1 MKKVLGIIA
10 LAACMACTEKPKTF
24 THPEIED
31 TNVWSCIDNLEYE
44 YEMLNESGDP
54 FPSIARY
61 AWADI
66 DGDGVG
72 ELFLASEEGV
82 FPEIAAAFALGGEE
96 PQCIGFEDPSHS
108 MYYYPEGVSTCGTG
122 MSRYNYMDRRD
133 RLQDSKLQ
141 WELSIEETKSVYEDE
156 EIDFSQNIVW
166 YPELNESHEPTPKEV
181 EALLAEFSEQYEL
194 KPDWQPLDGLYD
206 TKEYNA
212 CGITIE
218 YNANRY
224 AVTQEDVTGTDFYML
239 LENPKDNFEYIG
251 FTGYYDDSLEVL
263 QDNENA
269 ELAAELLKG
278 TCEENS
284 LNISDN
290 EDFEVY
296 DDYISVMDYYHPE
309 NGYFYKYEA
318 GFNGKQVHGVIGVK
332 AFAGGYVLVM
342 HGQSL
347 SYNTS
352 ERMVEQF
359 ANLVFDR

>member
-1 MKKVLGIIA
+1 
-10 LAACMACTEKPKTF
+10 
-24 THPEIED
+24 
-31 TNVWSCIDNLEYE
+31 
-44 YEMLNESGDP
+44 
-54 FPSIARY
+54 
-61 AWADI
+61 
-66 DGDGVG
+66 
-72 ELFLASEEGV
+72 
-82 FPEIAAAFALGGEE
+82 
-96 PQCIGFEDPSHS
+96 
-108 MYYYPEGVSTCGTG
+108 
-122 MSRYNYMDRRD
+122 
-133 RLQDSKLQ
+133 
-141 WELSIEETKSVYEDE
+141 
-156 EIDFSQNIVW
+156 
-166 YPELNESHEPTPKEV
+166 
-181 EALLAEFSEQYEL
+181 
-194 KPDWQPLDGLYD
+194 
-206 TKEYNA
+206 
-212 CGITIE
+212 
-218 YNANRY
+218 
-224 AVTQEDVTGTDFYML
+224 ML